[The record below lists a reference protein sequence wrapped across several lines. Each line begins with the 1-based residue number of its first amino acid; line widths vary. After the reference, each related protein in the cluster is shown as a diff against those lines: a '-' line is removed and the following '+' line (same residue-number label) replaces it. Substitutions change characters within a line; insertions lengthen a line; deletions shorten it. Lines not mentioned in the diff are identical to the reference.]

1 MESVALPEQIVALLV
16 EPDLRAISEVRDG
29 AMVHLALRED
39 RVAVK
44 LVETGRRLGD
54 LRAANLLGHMRRGGR
69 AQGYVEKGLNGVWV
83 ICALLP

>member
-1 MESVALPEQIVALLV
+1 MESVTLPEQIVALLA
-16 EPDLRAISEVRDG
+16 EPDAHALSGVRDG
-29 AMVHLALRED
+29 AIVNFALRGD

-44 LVETGRRLGD
+44 LAETGRRLGD
-54 LRAANLLGHMRRGGR
+54 LEAANLLGHMRRGGR